1 MLMFLTSALDD
12 ADSSKIKYLYKRFH
26 FEMLRLARL
35 KFQSYGSFNAEE
47 DAEDA
52 VQCLFWRVT
61 KWIKKIDFDR
71 SETDIRNYLITILYN
86 EISTI
91 LKKSPTKVIY
101 CEDME
106 EFMKGKEYN
115 LLEELDIKHNYD
127 RVVEAISLMNELYSI
142 TLNCVYVE
150 GMSIK
155 EVAKMMGISEK
166 AVYSRLE
173 RGKQI
178 LRETLKGEIYG

>member
-1 MLMFLTSALDD
+1 M
-12 ADSSKIKYLYKRFH
+12 I
-26 FEMLRLARL
+26 RLAQK
-35 KFQSYGSFNAEE
+35 KFESYESFNVEA

-61 KWIKKIDFDR
+61 KWIHKINFNR
-71 SETDIRNYLITILYN
+71 SETDIRNYLISILYN
-86 EISTI
+86 EIHTI
-91 LKKSPTKVIY
+91 LSKSPRRVIY
-101 CEDME
+101 SENIED
-106 EFMKGKEYN
+106 FSGVGAHN

-127 RVVEAISLMNELYSI
+127 LVVEEISRMNELYSI

-150 GMSIK
+150 DMSIK

-173 RGKQI
+173 RGKEI
-178 LRETLKGEIYG
+178 LRKNLKGEFYG

>member
-1 MLMFLTSALDD
+1 
-12 ADSSKIKYLYKRFH
+12 
-26 FEMLRLARL
+26 
-35 KFQSYGSFNAEE
+35 
-47 DAEDA
+47 
-52 VQCLFWRVT
+52 
-61 KWIKKIDFDR
+61 
-71 SETDIRNYLITILYN
+71 
-86 EISTI
+86 
-91 LKKSPTKVIY
+91 
-101 CEDME
+101 
-106 EFMKGKEYN
+106 MKGKEYN